1 MKKYFILDKTK
12 LKEGILFCLGIEEHI
27 QDIETKYENY
37 VVYTGEEYINFYW
50 YYDEVTESIKEKTEY
65 MLYKEGIYKL
75 RDGEKITDDKLIY
88 IEQPSQYHTWNG
100 NEWLINL
107 DDVKKLK
114 LQELKSLRD
123 EKISEDIE
131 VDEAVFQIKEKDLQ
145 KFLLKKVEAD
155 IHPELKEVKED
166 WRLADNTYKKI
177 DFSDVLKILEAY
189 GTRQRKVFKEFGML
203 EHQINNC
210 STVEE
215 IEAIKWE

>member
-1 MKKYFILDKTK
+1 MIEVHFYKETELKYSVYANNIEDVIEGPASYYTEYTTNMLISAVKYINPVLDNGNLREATK
-12 LKEGILFCLGIEEHI
+12 EELVAKGIEVQLEPGEII
-27 QDIETKYENY
+27 QDK
-37 VVYTGEEYINFYW
+37 
-50 YYDEVTESIKEKTEY
+50 
-65 MLYKEGIYKL
+65 KL
-75 RDGEKITDDKLIY
+75 VKIP
-88 IEQPSQYHTWNG
+88 QPSKYHTWNG